1 MRLHSSQCQFGIRE
15 VGILHD
21 DIGGRPYIGPFS
33 ANLKSARIS
42 LFKYNSRLIGTTEKS
57 AIPAVRTGD
66 RLTEP
71 YGSGEAVVKLDV
83 YGLRWRM
90 VARTKE

>member
-1 MRLHSSQCQFGIRE
+1 MHSLQSQFGIRE
-15 VGILHD
+15 VGILYD
-21 DIGGRPYIGPFS
+21 DIGGRPYISSFPV
-33 ANLKSARIS
+33 NLKSARIS
-42 LFKYNSRLIGTTEKS
+42 LFEYNSRLIGTAEKS
-57 AIPAVRTGD
+57 AVPAVRMGD

-71 YGSGEAVVKLDV
+71 YGSGEAVVKLNV